1 MNITKVSFL
10 NSNLRTKHFGLY
22 DSNSKKSSK
31 SQIVSCKMNNGLAR
45 DLFVGF
51 IDRVSFLGGR
61 HILPANEDK
70 LKEYCKRGYTLK
82 QIAIDLGFSPDTVS
96 KALKKLGL
104 KASRNNITDGREDEI
119 VSMYLEGG
127 MTHAEIAEE
136 ISCSPETIAKTLEK
150 LGITKE
156 YAMAYR
162 RNKIIDLYTN
172 ENMDVYAIA
181 KRLNCSIRIVKNI
194 IKDYNKNK

>member
-1 MNITKVSFL
+1 MNVTMLSYL
-10 NSNLRTKHFGLY
+10 NSNLYTKHFGLY
-22 DSNSKKSSK
+22 NPHSKKSSK
-31 SQIVSCKMNNGLAR
+31 NQIVSCKMNNGLAR

-70 LKEYCKRGYTLK
+70 LIGYCKSGYTLK

-119 VSMYLEGG
+119 VNMYLEGG
-127 MTHAEIAEE
+127 MTHEEIAEV
-136 ISCSPETIAKTLEK
+136 ISCSRETIAKTLEK
-150 LGITKE
+150 LGKTKQ

-162 RNKIIDLYTN
+162 RNKIIGLYKNT
-172 ENMDVYAIA
+172 NMDVYAIA
-181 KRLNCSIRIVKNI
+181 KKLNCSTRIVQNV
-194 IKDYNKNK
+194 IKDFNEEQ